1 MSQKMRQMCPMC
13 GKDLAAEMGVCSFCG
28 ESFIETVGT
37 DDFQINPSLVKK
49 YHQQTRVLGGM
60 WIFIGGVPCLF
71 GIYWLFQLLAS
82 GPYDGGFI
90 FWLILFGLYFCGP
103 GAVMV
108 FLGLMVRKK
117 KRICLTLSLI
127 LGYLIL
133 LFCVATGFTLPI
145 LPGLLTVVMS
155 HTCFHTSN
163 QMRKAGI
170 PLETPIPES

>member
-1 MSQKMRQMCPMC
+1 MSEQLSQTCPMC
-13 GKDLAAEMGVCSFCG
+13 GEQLTTSVEVCPSCG
-28 ESFIETVGT
+28 ESFNNVMTT
-37 DDFQINPSLVKK
+37 DKFKIDPELVRKF
-49 YHQQTRVLGGM
+49 HRQTRVLGGM
-60 WIFIGGVPCLF
+60 WIFFGILPSLF
-71 GIYWLFQLLAS
+71 GIYWLVSLLFL

-155 HTCFHTSN
+155 HTCFHTLY

-170 PLETPIPES
+170 PLETLIPKF